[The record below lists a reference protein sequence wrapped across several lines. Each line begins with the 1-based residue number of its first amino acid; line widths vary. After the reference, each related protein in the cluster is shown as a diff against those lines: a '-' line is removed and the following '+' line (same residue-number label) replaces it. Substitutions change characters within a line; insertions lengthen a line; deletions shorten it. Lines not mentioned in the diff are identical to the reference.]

1 MYGKMLEFLVKDIF
15 EKIKKINNNTNYKQ
29 LEYLRKKEIVSSD
42 EIKTNFGLEKYYS
55 LLYSLGTSKQ
65 NFRIKNKKEEIIQEF
80 LESNDSNL
88 LYLAGSKWN
97 GYWFDKRITES
108 LIKKKEPNF
117 LYLAGLEWKANR
129 FSEDIARTLVE
140 TKNKEYISLALQNWN
155 KTRKALLE
163 KYLRKYCSKEGKKL
177 NKEKIGRCK

>member
-1 MYGKMLEFLVKDIF
+1 MLEFLVKDIF
-15 EKIKKINNNTNYKQ
+15 EKIKKINNNTNYKR

-88 LYLAGSKWN
+88 LYLAGSNWN

-108 LIKKKEPNF
+108 LIKKKNQIF
-117 LYLAGLEWKANR
+117 YTLQGLNGKQIDSQKILQEHLLRQKIKNTSPSH
-129 FSEDIARTLVE
+129 FRTG
-140 TKNKEYISLALQNWN
+140 TKQERHCLKN
-155 KTRKALLE
+155 T
-163 KYLRKYCSKEGKKL
+163 
-177 NKEKIGRCK
+177 